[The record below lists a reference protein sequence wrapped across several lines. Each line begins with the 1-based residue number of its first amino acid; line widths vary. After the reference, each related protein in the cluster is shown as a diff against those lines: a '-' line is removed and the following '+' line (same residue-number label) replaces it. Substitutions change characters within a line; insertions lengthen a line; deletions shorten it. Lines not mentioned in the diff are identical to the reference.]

1 MRLSGQY
8 TTFAKKVQNLQ
19 ISGISRFRVDLGS
32 IFDPRSA
39 ITKLHSASL
48 SQLLC
53 KFKQI
58 SVEVAFPE
66 FRQFL
71 YKLQSFL
78 KKIGQNAPEATRSL
92 IHVYIHARALL
103 YYNGIFLTK
112 LKICLRSFSCKKK
125 NQKEHIIIKKRTNMR
140 PKGAYWSYFKINYA
154 RAKRVLL

>member
-125 NQKEHIIIKKRTNMR
+125 NQKEHILNKQCSNITDRR
-140 PKGAYWSYFKINYA
+140 EEYSSY
-154 RAKRVLL
+154 